1 MVYNG
6 YHPELSLQN
15 PSQLGPP
22 DPQNKRNGRNEKMKT
37 WKQALALVLALV
49 MALSLVA
56 LPSFAEGEEESAGD
70 TGMPYINGQGG
81 TVEQNG
87 LVMSKTIKKGEN
99 GQFLLTLEAY
109 ATGSTTTTTTKKPVD
124 IVLVL
129 DVSGSMDPA
138 VSNNDND
145 YIRDYDYTPVYDLN
159 ARSTYYYQ
167 DANGQYQ
174 QAYYCDGKY
183 WGWDTEPH
191 HTPGWYSENH
201 QNNLGNCQ
209 GETGTRL
216 TPKTS
221 ASDADTSH
229 TQFYTRTEKSKTAKI
244 TALKTAVNAFIDNV
258 AKESPDSSIA
268 IVKFAGESTDAIGD
282 DTHTEYHNNTSA
294 ECNFTQIVKKLTTV
308 DAAGATELKEAVN
321 KLAAKGPTSADRGM
335 EHAKN
340 IIQSD
345 PNKDRQKV
353 VVMFTDGAPTHWN
366 GGDFD
371 TVANGA
377 IAASKSIKEA
387 GATVYTIGCFGT
399 TPSSDTDTYMNYVSS
414 NYPNATSM
422 TSGGAKADPANYYK
436 TVSSAADLNN
446 IFTDISHTIGGTD
459 VKLTSTS
466 VLRDVISDSFT
477 LPEGYKDG
485 DITAY
490 SVDCMGKNGDTY
502 TWANT
507 PDAGKYTVT
516 VDPSDNKTINVTG
529 FSYADNWVDQFG
541 VKDSPSGGTSH
552 GKKLVVEI
560 PIVPEQDATGS
571 VKTNGDASG
580 IYADSTVKDPVE
592 KFPSPV
598 VYIPYFTV
606 THVAS
611 TVDSATGANKGEVRA
626 SKNYPLWCYK
636 EFDLTSVVTA
646 NYLYGGTFES
656 DCATVHHDVQGNPMK
671 LNPTENATYYIWE
684 VPNTYLT
691 PRNYNVWR
699 HLPENN
705 GQKTVVRLYPLTTA
719 DRIRYKQ
726 VGFVID
732 GQDYVSGCDEF
743 NVTIN
748 NTPTLYQTAVAKQN
762 GQHYQT
768 LYLDKGTIRASNTAI
783 DESGLVSGQ
792 HIDDGCL
799 AGIKLDANG
808 MSEFK
813 TTGVTFRP
821 YWITLDNV
829 KVYGTTARTCTY
841 VAGSESPSVSDDKTS
856 LSCVYMGDTVTTQA
870 MSFAKSFTMAD
881 SQPAV
886 DESLTVTVV
895 DGSNTTQVKVAPNG
909 SVRDQV
915 AYQAP
920 AGKVF
925 AGWFADQAYTTP
937 ADLDQVTQDTTIYA
951 KYVSDSYLDLAY
963 SRTGLFRLRGVT
975 LISAV
980 DNPANYQASGIMVNG
995 QKLDV
1000 SYASRYRIFK
1010 TPANLFGAARDAK
1023 LMLADK
1029 SLSGTGTL
1037 EVTPYWITL
1046 DGTEVHGITHSLHY
1060 NTRTI
1065 WE

>member
-1 MVYNG
+1 
-6 YHPELSLQN
+6 
-15 PSQLGPP
+15 
-22 DPQNKRNGRNEKMKT
+22 
-37 WKQALALVLALV
+37 
-49 MALSLVA
+49 
-56 LPSFAEGEEESAGD
+56 
-70 TGMPYINGQGG
+70 
-81 TVEQNG
+81 
-87 LVMSKTIKKGEN
+87 MSP
-99 GQFLLTLEAY
+99 L
-109 ATGSTTTTTTKKPVD
+109 D

-129 DVSGSMDPA
+129 DQSGSMAYTFSGNTKRQAALKNAVKNFISSVADKYDPETSDHRMA
-138 VSNNDND
+138 VVTFDSSASTLVNWTQVDGTGKDTLTTAIDGLPKSPEGGTQVGKGMQRAQTLLDN
-145 YIRDYDYTPVYDLN
+145 
-159 ARSTYYYQ
+159 STYKGSNPAQ
-167 DANGQYQ
+167 
-174 QAYYCDGKY
+174 
-183 WGWDTEPH
+183 
-191 HTPGWYSENH
+191 
-201 QNNLGNCQ
+201 
-209 GETGTRL
+209 R
-216 TPKTS
+216 
-221 ASDADTSH
+221 
-229 TQFYTRTEKSKTAKI
+229 TQ
-244 TALKTAVNAFIDNV
+244 
-258 AKESPDSSIA
+258 
-268 IVKFAGESTDAIGD
+268 
-282 DTHTEYHNNTSA
+282 
-294 ECNFTQIVKKLTTV
+294 
-308 DAAGATELKEAVN
+308 
-321 KLAAKGPTSADRGM
+321 
-335 EHAKN
+335 
-340 IIQSD
+340 
-345 PNKDRQKV
+345 V
-353 VVMFTDGAPTHWN
+353 VIMFTDGEP
-366 GGDFD
+366 GDYDFD
-371 TVANGA
+371 ISVANDA
-377 IAASKSIKEA
+377 IKAAKTMKDN
-387 GATVYTIGCFGT
+387 GVVVYTIGIFTGADPSQLYGT
-399 TPSSDTDTYMNYVSS
+399 RRNANNDGSVGDYWNSETASANRYMNYVSS
-414 NYPNATSM
+414 NF
-422 TSGGAKADPANYYK
+422 K
-436 TVSSAADLNN
+436 TAADLGLEDYYDYYVYHRITKNYTRDSSNYYLAASDADGLNN
-446 IFTDISHTIGGTD
+446 VFSTISSTIGGSDST
-459 VKLTSTS
+459 LTATATM
-466 VLRDVISDSFT
+466 VDVISEYFQLPKNYLDS
-477 LPEGYKDG
+477 LK
-485 DITAY
+485 A
-490 SVDCMGKNGDTY
+490 
-502 TWANT
+502 
-507 PDAGKYTVT
+507 YTVPFT
-516 VDPSDNKTINVTG
+516 GTDASGNRQWGANQTSYTPSVEGDKVSVTG
-529 FSYADNWVDQFG
+529 FNYSDNWVGFHTD
-541 VKDSPSGGTSH
+541 KD
-552 GKKLVVEI
+552 GKQTARGSKMVLEI
-560 PIVPEQDATGS
+560 PIQVKDDTVGEVPTNDLNNSGILDG
-571 VKTNGDASG
+571 NGDMFA
-580 IYADSTVKDPVE
+580 
-592 KFPSPV
+592 KFVSPV
-598 VYIPYFTV
+598 VKYAYFTV
-606 THVAS
+606 VPVTSSVNEN
-611 TVDSATGANKGEVRA
+611 G
-626 SKNYPLWCYK
+626 KNYGSPGQEKKVRLLDNPTYNLVNEVPK
-636 EFDLTSVVTA
+636 DF
-646 NYLYGGTFES
+646 LYGGTFNEEA
-656 DCATVHHDVQGNPMK
+656 CTTVHKDVQEQGNPME

-808 MSEFK
+808 MIVK

-841 VAGSESPSVSDDKTS
+841 VAGSESTSVSDDKTS

-870 MSFAKSFTMAD
+870 MSFARSFTMDD

>member
-1 MVYNG
+1 
-6 YHPELSLQN
+6 
-15 PSQLGPP
+15 
-22 DPQNKRNGRNEKMKT
+22 MKT
-37 WKQALALVLALV
+37 WKRALALVLALV

-56 LPSFAEGEEESAGD
+56 LPSFAAGEGDSAGLPNGVSVVNPGGPTEGV
-70 TGMPYINGQGG
+70 TGM
-81 TVEQNG
+81 E
-87 LVMSKTIKKGEN
+87 MSKTLQLNADGKTGT
-99 GQFLLTLEAY
+99 LTLEAY
-109 ATGSTTTTTTKKPVD
+109 ATGNSQVVQKNVPLD

-129 DVSGSMDPA
+129 DQSGSMAYTFSGNTKRQAALKNAVKNFISSVADKYDPETSDHRMA
-138 VSNNDND
+138 VVTFDSSASTLVNWTQVDGTGKDTLTTAIDGLPKSPEGGTQVGKGMQRAQTLLDN
-145 YIRDYDYTPVYDLN
+145 
-159 ARSTYYYQ
+159 STYKGSNPAQ
-167 DANGQYQ
+167 
-174 QAYYCDGKY
+174 
-183 WGWDTEPH
+183 
-191 HTPGWYSENH
+191 
-201 QNNLGNCQ
+201 
-209 GETGTRL
+209 R
-216 TPKTS
+216 
-221 ASDADTSH
+221 
-229 TQFYTRTEKSKTAKI
+229 TQ
-244 TALKTAVNAFIDNV
+244 
-258 AKESPDSSIA
+258 
-268 IVKFAGESTDAIGD
+268 
-282 DTHTEYHNNTSA
+282 
-294 ECNFTQIVKKLTTV
+294 
-308 DAAGATELKEAVN
+308 
-321 KLAAKGPTSADRGM
+321 
-335 EHAKN
+335 
-340 IIQSD
+340 
-345 PNKDRQKV
+345 V
-353 VVMFTDGAPTHWN
+353 VIMFTDGEP
-366 GGDFD
+366 GDYDFD
-371 TVANGA
+371 ISVANDA
-377 IAASKSIKEA
+377 IKAAKTMKDN
-387 GATVYTIGCFGT
+387 GVVVYTIGIFTGADPSQLYGT
-399 TPSSDTDTYMNYVSS
+399 RRNANNDGSVGDYWNSETASANRYMNYVSS
-414 NYPNATSM
+414 NF
-422 TSGGAKADPANYYK
+422 K
-436 TVSSAADLNN
+436 TAADLGLEDYYVVYHRITKNYTRDSSNYYLAASDADGLNN
-446 IFTDISHTIGGTD
+446 VFSTISSTIGGSDST
-459 VKLTSTS
+459 LTATATM
-466 VLRDVISDSFT
+466 VDVISKYFQLPKNYLDS
-477 LPEGYKDG
+477 LK
-485 DITAY
+485 A
-490 SVDCMGKNGDTY
+490 
-502 TWANT
+502 
-507 PDAGKYTVT
+507 YTVPFT
-516 VDPSDNKTINVTG
+516 GTDASGNRQWGANQTSYTPSVEGDKVSVTG
-529 FSYADNWVDQFG
+529 FNYSDNWVGFHTD
-541 VKDSPSGGTSH
+541 KD
-552 GKKLVVEI
+552 GKQTARGSKMVLEI
-560 PIVPEQDATGS
+560 PIQVKDDTVGEVPTNDLNNSGILDG
-571 VKTNGDASG
+571 NGDMFA
-580 IYADSTVKDPVE
+580 
-592 KFPSPV
+592 KFVSPV
-598 VYIPYFTV
+598 VKYAYFTV
-606 THVAS
+606 VPVTSSVNEN
-611 TVDSATGANKGEVRA
+611 G
-626 SKNYPLWCYK
+626 KNYGSPGQEKKVRLLDNPTYNRVNEVPK
-636 EFDLTSVVTA
+636 DF
-646 NYLYGGTFES
+646 LYGGTFNEEA
-656 DCATVHHDVQGNPMK
+656 CTTVHKDVQEQGNPME

-995 QKLDV
+995 QKIDV

>member
-1 MVYNG
+1 
-6 YHPELSLQN
+6 
-15 PSQLGPP
+15 
-22 DPQNKRNGRNEKMKT
+22 MKT

-56 LPSFAEGEEESAGD
+56 LPSFAEGEESTGLPNGVSVVNPGGPTEGV
-70 TGMPYINGQGG
+70 TGM
-81 TVEQNG
+81 E
-87 LVMSKTIKKGEN
+87 MSKTLQLNADGKTGT
-99 GQFLLTLEAY
+99 LTLEAY
-109 ATGSTTTTTTKKPVD
+109 ATGQSQVVYSAKPVD

-129 DVSGSMDPA
+129 DVSGSMDDKVNGTKKIVALQNA
-138 VSNNDND
+138 VNSF
-145 YIRDYDYTPVYDLN
+145 I
-159 ARSTYYYQ
+159 
-167 DANGQYQ
+167 
-174 QAYYCDGKY
+174 
-183 WGWDTEPH
+183 DTVADKCKD
-191 HTPGWYSENH
+191 SE
-201 QNNLGNCQ
+201 
-209 GETGTRL
+209 
-216 TPKTS
+216 
-221 ASDADTSH
+221 
-229 TQFYTRTEKSKTAKI
+229 EKS
-244 TALKTAVNAFIDNV
+244 N
-258 AKESPDSSIA
+258 IA
-268 IVKFAGESTDAIGD
+268 IVKFSGNKTDKVGN
-282 DTHTEYHNNTSA
+282 DTYREHGNIYNYSQTVKELTSVEQKDA
-294 ECNFTQIVKKLTTV
+294 LKQAVNGLT
-308 DAAGATELKEAVN
+308 ARGATC
-321 KLAAKGPTSADRGM
+321 ADYGM
-335 EHAKN
+335 ELARDILLKDT
-340 IIQSD
+340 SD
-345 PNKDRQKV
+345 NPKV
-353 VVMFTDGAPTHWN
+353 VIMFTDGTPTAFN
-366 GGDFD
+366 GFEKP
-371 TVANGA
+371 VADAA
-377 IAASKSIKEA
+377 ISASHQIKA
-387 GATVYTIGCFGT
+387 NGATVYTVGIFGDLNG
-399 TPSSDTDTYMNYVSS
+399 SQKVYDTRDHGSFSYYQEIKPASNVVYGYMNAVSS
-414 NYPNATSM
+414 NDTTS
-422 TSGGAKADPANYYK
+422 TSLNLNNLDK
-436 TVSSAADLNN
+436 TVHDKFMTASSAAELEKIFTQIGNETGGSDASLTDTATMVDVISEYFQLPDNYQSSLKAYTVPFTGTDASGNRQWGANQTDYTTSINVEGSKVSIAGFNYSDNWVGFHTANGTQTARGSKMVLEIPIQVKDGTVDEVPTNDLNN
-446 IFTDISHTIGGTD
+446 
-459 VKLTSTS
+459 
-466 VLRDVISDSFT
+466 
-477 LPEGYKDG
+477 
-485 DITAY
+485 
-490 SVDCMGKNGDTY
+490 
-502 TWANT
+502 
-507 PDAGKYTVT
+507 
-516 VDPSDNKTINVTG
+516 
-529 FSYADNWVDQFG
+529 
-541 VKDSPSGGTSH
+541 
-552 GKKLVVEI
+552 
-560 PIVPEQDATGS
+560 
-571 VKTNGDASG
+571 SG
-580 IYADSTVKDPVE
+580 ILDGNGGMFA
-592 KFPSPV
+592 KFVSPV
-598 VYIPYFTV
+598 VKYAYFTV
-606 THVAS
+606 VPVIS
-611 TVDSATGANKGEVRA
+611 SVDENGKNQGNPGTEKKVRLLDNPTYNLVNEVP
-626 SKNYPLWCYK
+626 KD
-636 EFDLTSVVTA
+636 F
-646 NYLYGGTFES
+646 LYGGTFNEET
-656 DCATVHHDVQGNPMK
+656 CTTVHKDVQEQGNPME

-691 PRNYNVWR
+691 PRNYKVWR

-808 MSEFK
+808 MIEFK

-841 VAGSESPSVSDDKTS
+841 VAGSESTSVSDDKTS

-963 SRTGLFRLRGVT
+963 SRIGLFRLRGVT

-980 DNPANYQASGIMVNG
+980 DNPANYQASGIIVNG
-995 QKLDV
+995 DKLNV

-1010 TPANLFGAARDAK
+1010 TPASLFGAARNAK
-1023 LMLADK
+1023 LMLAEQP
-1029 SLSGTGTL
+1029 LNGTGTL
-1037 EVTPYWITL
+1037 EVTPYWVTL
-1046 DGTEVHGITHSLHY
+1046 DGTRVLGQTHTLHY

>member
-1 MVYNG
+1 
-6 YHPELSLQN
+6 
-15 PSQLGPP
+15 
-22 DPQNKRNGRNEKMKT
+22 MKT
-37 WKQALALVLALV
+37 WKRALALVLALV

-56 LPSFAEGEEESAGD
+56 LPSFAEGEDD
-70 TGMPYINGQGG
+70 TGTGDGMPRVAYEGGQTEGVSG
-81 TVEQNG
+81 IY
-87 LVMSKTIKKGEN
+87 MSKTLKDNGN

-109 ATGSTTTTTTKKPVD
+109 VTGTVTTVTQDSPMD

-129 DVSGSMDPA
+129 DVSGSMDDPINKVYKDQLDTSKTYKIA
-138 VSNNDND
+138 SGGD
-145 YIRDYDYTPVYDLN
+145 YVEVQYNTSKRN
-159 ARSTYYYQ
+159 WGYYINYVI
-167 DANGQYQ
+167 GSRW
-174 QAYYCDGKY
+174 K
-183 WGWDTEPH
+183 
-191 HTPGWYSENH
+191 SV
-201 QNNLGNCQ
+201 
-209 GETGTRL
+209 

-221 ASDADTSH
+221 ENDTNSDNV
-229 TQFYTRTEKSKTAKI
+229 QFYETTSRLD
-244 TALKTAVNAFIDNV
+244 ALQSAVNAFI
-258 AKESPDSSIA
+258 ASAQTMSPSSRIA
-268 IVKFAGESTDAIGD
+268 IVKFASYTDD
-282 DTHTEYHNNTSA
+282 SYQKTE
-294 ECNFTQIVKKLTTV
+294 IVKNLTTLDDNGV
-308 DAAGATELKEAVN
+308 SELQSAVSALYANGATRADIGMQLAN
-321 KLAAKGPTSADRGM
+321 NILDSAAKESGNTR
-335 EHAKN
+335 
-340 IIQSD
+340 
-345 PNKDRQKV
+345 RQLAI
-353 VVMFTDGAPTHWN
+353 MFTDGDPTGESGNFNTTTANSAISNAKNIKDRVVTIPGDN
-366 GGDFD
+366 GT
-371 TVANGA
+371 TVQSHG
-377 IAASKSIKEA
+377 
-387 GATVYTIGCFGT
+387 TVYTIGCFDT
-399 TPSSDTDTYMNYVSS
+399 VPSTGSNPDKYMNYVSS
-414 NYPNATSM
+414 NYPSAASLKNPGVAGEKQGYYQTATSADSLKDIFRSISSE
-422 TSGGAKADPANYYK
+422 TGAINGDLKSQ
-436 TVSSAADLNN
+436 TVLQ
-446 IFTDISHTIGGTD
+446 
-459 VKLTSTS
+459 
-466 VLRDVISDSFT
+466 DVISDSFNIDT
-477 LPEGYKDG
+477 SDGKAILVHSESCTAIDSTGAPTSWSRDDTVYSYTQEGKTVKVTNFDYKENWVG
-485 DITAY
+485 A
-490 SVDCMGKNGDTY
+490 M
-502 TWANT
+502 
-507 PDAGKYTVT
+507 
-516 VDPSDNKTINVTG
+516 DNK
-529 FSYADNWVDQFG
+529 A
-541 VKDSPSGGTSH
+541 H
-552 GKKLVVEI
+552 GKKIVLEI
-560 PIVPEQDATGS
+560 PIVLTDTATGT
-571 VKTNGDASG
+571 VNTNVNETGANSSA
-580 IYADSTVKDPVE
+580 IYNDEGKQVAD
-592 KFPSPV
+592 FQSPT

-611 TVDSATGANKGEVRA
+611 TVDSATGANKGVVGA
-626 SKNYPLWCYK
+626 SENYPLWCYK
-636 EFDLTSVVTA
+636 EFNLTSVVTR
-646 NYLYGGTFES
+646 NYLYGGTFNE
-656 DCATVHHDVQGNPMK
+656 DTCINVHNDVQEQGNPMK

-705 GQKTVVRLYPLTTA
+705 GQKTVVRLYPLTAA
-719 DRIRYKQ
+719 DRTLYKQ

-732 GQDYVSGCDEF
+732 DKDYVSGCDEF

-748 NTPTLYQTAVAKQN
+748 NTPTLYQTAVAEQN

-808 MSEFK
+808 MIKFK

-841 VAGSESPSVSDDKTS
+841 VAGSESTSVSDDKTS

-937 ADLDQVTQDTTIYA
+937 ADLDQVTEDTTIYA

-995 QKLDV
+995 QKIDV

>member
-6 YHPELSLQN
+6 YHLKLSLQN

-22 DPQNKRNGRNEKMKT
+22 GPQNKRNGRNEKIKT
-37 WKQALALVLALV
+37 WKRALALVLALV

-70 TGMPYINGQGG
+70 TGMPYIKDHGG
-81 TVEQNG
+81 TVIKDG
-87 LVMSKTIKKGEN
+87 LVMSKTIKEGEN

-109 ATGSTTTTTTKKPVD
+109 ATGSTTTTTTKDPVD

-129 DVSGSMDPA
+129 DVSGSMDDYMETYS
-138 VSNNDND
+138 VS
-145 YIRDYDYTPVYDLN
+145 PGG
-159 ARSTYYYQ
+159 TYYRKDSDGDFQ
-167 DANGQYQ
+167 RV
-174 QAYYCDGKY
+174 YYCSQCR
-183 WGWDTEPH
+183 
-191 HTPGWYSENH
+191 GWYTKEHSRWNH
-201 QNNLGNCQ
+201 
-209 GETGTRL
+209 GTQL

-221 ASDADTSH
+221 ASDTNTSH
-229 TQFYTRTEKSKTAKI
+229 TQFYSDVTKMETLKS
-244 TALKTAVNAFIDNV
+244 AVSTFIDNV
-258 AKESPDSSIA
+258 AKESPVSNIA
-268 IVKFAGESTDAIGD
+268 IVKFAGNKW
-282 DTHTEYHNNTSA
+282 DTVGNDTYEKRGYTYNYS
-294 ECNFTQIVKKLTTV
+294 QIVQNLTTV
-308 DAAGATELKEAVN
+308 DETGASSLKTAVNGLIAAGTT
-321 KLAAKGPTSADRGM
+321 LANYGM
-335 EHAKN
+335 EHAQT
-340 IIQSD
+340 II
-345 PNKDRQKV
+345 NGAKDNGRQKV
-353 VVMFTDGAPTHWN
+353 VVMFTDGEPN
-366 GGDFD
+366 GIEKVSGFEKE
-371 TVANGA
+371 VANSA
-377 IAASKSIKEA
+377 INTSKSIKDA
-387 GATVYTIGCFGT
+387 GATVYTIGCFG
-399 TPSSDTDTYMNYVSS
+399 SLDADKKANVDTYMNYVSS
-414 NYPNATSM
+414 NYPKATSM
-422 TSGGAKADPANYYK
+422 TADPGAQAEEPNYYK

-466 VLRDVISDSFT
+466 VLRDVISDSFK
-477 LPEGYKDG
+477 LPSDYKDG
-485 DITAY
+485 DIKAY
-490 SVDCMGKNGDTY
+490 SVSCTGKNGDTY
-502 TWANT
+502 TWDST
-507 PDAGKYTVT
+507 HDTEYTAT
-516 VDPSDNKTINVTG
+516 VAADKKTINVTG
-529 FSYADNWVDQFG
+529 FDYAANWVDQFG
-541 VKDSPSGGTSH
+541 VNDSQSH
-552 GKKLVVEI
+552 GKKLVVQI
-560 PIVPEQDATGS
+560 PIVPETTAYGDCD
-571 VKTNGDASG
+571 TNGPASG
-580 IYADSTVKDPVE
+580 IYATGVDGEEPVKT
-592 KFPSPV
+592 FPSPV
-598 VYIPYFTV
+598 VCIPYFTV
-606 THVAS
+606 VHVAS
-611 TVDSATGANKGEVRA
+611 TVNDQGHNEGKRTGETHHPV
-626 SKNYPLWCYK
+626 WCNRP
-636 EFDLTSVVTA
+636 FNLTSVVTE
-646 NYLYGGTFES
+646 NYLYGGTFNEET
-656 DCATVHHDVQGNPMK
+656 CTTVHKDVQEQGNPME

-705 GQKTVVRLYPLTTA
+705 GQKTVVRLYPLTAA
-719 DRIRYKQ
+719 DRTLYKQ

-732 GQDYVSGCDEF
+732 DKDYVSGCDEF

-748 NTPTLYQTAVAKQN
+748 NTPTLYQTAVAEQN

-808 MSEFK
+808 MIKFK

-841 VAGSESPSVSDDKTS
+841 VAGSESTSVSDDKTS

-995 QKLDV
+995 QKIDV

>member
-1 MVYNG
+1 
-6 YHPELSLQN
+6 
-15 PSQLGPP
+15 
-22 DPQNKRNGRNEKMKT
+22 MKT
-37 WKQALALVLALV
+37 WKRALALVLALV

-56 LPSFAEGEEESAGD
+56 LPSFAAGEGDSAGLPNGVSVVNPGGPTEGV
-70 TGMPYINGQGG
+70 TGM
-81 TVEQNG
+81 E
-87 LVMSKTIKKGEN
+87 MSKTLQLNADGKTGT
-99 GQFLLTLEAY
+99 LTLEAY
-109 ATGSTTTTTTKKPVD
+109 ATGNSQVVQKNVPLD

-129 DVSGSMDPA
+129 DQSGSMAYTFSGNTKRQAALKNAVKNFISSVADKYDPETSDHRMA
-138 VSNNDND
+138 VVTFDSSASTLVNWTQVDGTGKDTLTTAIDGLPKSPEGGTQVGKGMQRAQTLLDN
-145 YIRDYDYTPVYDLN
+145 
-159 ARSTYYYQ
+159 STY
-167 DANGQYQ
+167 
-174 QAYYCDGKY
+174 
-183 WGWDTEPH
+183 
-191 HTPGWYSENH
+191 
-201 QNNLGNCQ
+201 
-209 GETGTRL
+209 
-216 TPKTS
+216 
-221 ASDADTSH
+221 
-229 TQFYTRTEKSKTAKI
+229 
-244 TALKTAVNAFIDNV
+244 
-258 AKESPDSSIA
+258 
-268 IVKFAGESTDAIGD
+268 
-282 DTHTEYHNNTSA
+282 
-294 ECNFTQIVKKLTTV
+294 
-308 DAAGATELKEAVN
+308 
-321 KLAAKGPTSADRGM
+321 
-335 EHAKN
+335 
-340 IIQSD
+340 
-345 PNKDRQKV
+345 
-353 VVMFTDGAPTHWN
+353 
-366 GGDFD
+366 
-371 TVANGA
+371 
-377 IAASKSIKEA
+377 
-387 GATVYTIGCFGT
+387 VYTIGIFTGADPSQLYGT
-399 TPSSDTDTYMNYVSS
+399 RRNANNDGSVGDYWNSETASANRYMNYVSS
-414 NYPNATSM
+414 NF
-422 TSGGAKADPANYYK
+422 K
-436 TVSSAADLNN
+436 TAADLGLEDYYVYHRITKNYTRDSSNYYLAASDADGLNN
-446 IFTDISHTIGGTD
+446 VFSTISSTIGGSDST
-459 VKLTSTS
+459 LTATATM
-466 VLRDVISDSFT
+466 VDVISKYFQLPKNYLDS
-477 LPEGYKDG
+477 LK
-485 DITAY
+485 A
-490 SVDCMGKNGDTY
+490 
-502 TWANT
+502 
-507 PDAGKYTVT
+507 YTVPFT
-516 VDPSDNKTINVTG
+516 GTDASGNRQWGANQTSYTPSVEGDKVSVTG
-529 FSYADNWVDQFG
+529 FNYSDNWVGFHTD
-541 VKDSPSGGTSH
+541 KD
-552 GKKLVVEI
+552 GKQTARGSKMVLEI
-560 PIVPEQDATGS
+560 PIQVKDDTVGEVPTNDLNNSGILDG
-571 VKTNGDASG
+571 NGDMFA
-580 IYADSTVKDPVE
+580 
-592 KFPSPV
+592 KFVSPV
-598 VYIPYFTV
+598 VKYAYFTV
-606 THVAS
+606 VPVTS
-611 TVDSATGANKGEVRA
+611 SVDENGKNQGAPGTEKKVRLLDNPTYNLVNEVP
-626 SKNYPLWCYK
+626 KD
-636 EFDLTSVVTA
+636 F
-646 NYLYGGTFES
+646 LYGGTFDEAACKIVNAS
-656 DCATVHHDVQGNPMK
+656 VEGQNPMAIA
-671 LNPTENATYYIWE
+671 PVENEIYYIWE

-705 GQKTVVRLYPLTTA
+705 GQKTVVRLYPLTAA
-719 DRIRYKQ
+719 DRTLYKQ

-743 NVTIN
+743 NDTIN
-748 NTPTLYQTAVAKQN
+748 NTPTLYQTAVAEQN

-768 LYLDKGTIRASNTAI
+768 LYLDKGTIRASSTAI

-792 HIDDGCL
+792 HIDDGYL